1 MAGVSKRK
9 ARTTGTGSPSA
20 LSRGVASPGIWKRC
34 DWSERVLAFGVLLHL
49 NLVLWVGGGTLLWVE
64 WASLAFA
71 LLLFVT
77 VALAYPGELKAA
89 ERPLHRLI
97 RFPFFWLGL
106 AVLAYVA
113 IQAQNVAWERVQ
125 LGRVTG
131 MRPVEGAIP
140 WLPQGFVT
148 PLEQENPF
156 RWMLRLI
163 PAWLAFCSVW
173 MGLRGRSGVLLVALL
188 LGGSLVVWS
197 GVAFYQAFSGAT
209 HILGIWEV
217 RQRHPNHPARFWGTL
232 VNSNHGALMMV
243 LGQALLLSLFLRLT
257 RRRFETRGQIMGP
270 AFLLLPLA
278 LAMAAG
284 VLMILSRG
292 GIVILTGFYLCFL
305 ALSTVALARIA
316 GWKASFLPVATLVL
330 LTGSMWAI
338 FQNPDNW
345 DRLQRRWA
353 QVERVAGDIDTD
365 ARVWVSRIALDMIED
380 RPVFGWGAGGWR
392 YFYPPYKIYYP
403 ELASEMNIRLIDP
416 ETGTW
421 EVNRHGNPVWRRI
434 PIWYRQAHND
444 WLELIVELGWT
455 GASLVF
461 FGVGLWGI
469 WVIALGWRDPALLML
484 AAGPVGLLVASAWEF
499 HLRIPAPL
507 LWTGVVMALCLAW
520 GRGNRRRQR
529 SSGVGD

>member
-1 MAGVSKRK
+1 M
-9 ARTTGTGSPSA
+9 
-20 LSRGVASPGIWKRC
+20 
-34 DWSERVLAFGVLLHL
+34 HL

-64 WASLAFA
+64 WASLSLG
-71 LLLFVT
+71 LLLFAFA
-77 VALAYPGELKAA
+77 ALAYPDGLEAA
-89 ERPLHRLI
+89 ERPIRRLI

-106 AVLAYVA
+106 ALLAYVA

-125 LGRVTG
+125 VGRVTG
-131 MRPVEGAIP
+131 MRPIEGAVP

-163 PAWLAFCSVW
+163 PAWLAFCAVW
-173 MGLRGRSGVLLVALL
+173 IGLRGRSGALFLALL
-188 LGGSLVVWS
+188 LGASLVVWS

-217 RQRHPNHPARFWGTL
+217 RQRHPNHPARFWGTF
-232 VNSNHGALMMV
+232 VHAGHGALMMI

-278 LAMAAG
+278 LTMAAG

-292 GIVILTGFYLCFL
+292 GIVILVAFYLSFL
-305 ALSTVALARIA
+305 GLSTVALARIV
-316 GWKASFLPVATLVL
+316 GWKACILPTVTLVL
-330 LTGSMWAI
+330 LTGASWTVL
-338 FQNPDNW
+338 QNPDNW

-353 QVERVAGDIDTD
+353 QVERTAGNIDTE

-380 RPVFGWGAGGWR
+380 RPRFGWGAGGWR

-403 ELASEMNIRLIDP
+403 ELASEMTIRLIDP

-421 EVNRHGNPVWRRI
+421 QVNERGRPVWHRI
-434 PIWYRQAHND
+434 PVWYRQAHND

-469 WVIALGWRDPALLML
+469 WVIVVGWRDPALLML

-520 GRGNRRRQR
+520 GRRRDKGRRRI
-529 SSGVGD
+529 SEG